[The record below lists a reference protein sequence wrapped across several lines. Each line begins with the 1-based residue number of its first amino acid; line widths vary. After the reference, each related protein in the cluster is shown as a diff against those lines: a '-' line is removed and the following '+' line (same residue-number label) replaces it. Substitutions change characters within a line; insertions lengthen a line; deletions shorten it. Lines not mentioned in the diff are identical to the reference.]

1 MSPGAFFTARA
12 RRGRRCSSVGVR
24 VCVPEVCVRVCC
36 LMCATVR
43 VGNVCEC
50 ECLMYVSVCM
60 CVSSTCVPRLM
71 YVHMRV
77 GSVCGVCV
85 CVSCAWECACE
96 CPCRKRVCV
105 LPLPEESLHSEVTL
119 MVDGQN
125 TLRGATERQWGFNS
139 DSTRE

>member
-50 ECLMYVSVCM
+50 VCLMYVNMCVCLMYVCAM
-60 CVSSTCVPRLM
+60 CVSRLM
-71 YVHMRV
+71 YVHVSV
-77 GSVCGVCV
+77 GSVCVCLMCMGVCV
-85 CVSCAWECACE
+85 RMSVPEAC
-96 CPCRKRVCV
+96 VCV